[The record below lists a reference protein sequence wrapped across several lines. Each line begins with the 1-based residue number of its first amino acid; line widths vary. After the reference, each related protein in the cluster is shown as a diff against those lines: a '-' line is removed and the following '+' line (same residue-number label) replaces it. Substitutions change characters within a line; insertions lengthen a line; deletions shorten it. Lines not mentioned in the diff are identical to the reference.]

1 MNFIRLCFYAF
12 ALRVNRMPERS
23 DGYPLS
29 FKKVEIAERSEVIQ
43 ACLKLRMNEITISL
57 MNEFH

>member
-1 MNFIRLCFYAF
+1 
-12 ALRVNRMPERS
+12 MPERS

-43 ACLKLRMNEITISL
+43 ARLKLRMNEITISL